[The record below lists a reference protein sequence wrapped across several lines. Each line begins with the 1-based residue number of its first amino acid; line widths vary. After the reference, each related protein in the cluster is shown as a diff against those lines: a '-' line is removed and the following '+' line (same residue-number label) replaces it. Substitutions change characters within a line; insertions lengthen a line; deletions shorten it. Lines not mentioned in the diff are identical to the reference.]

1 MTVNEKIPWRRLSL
15 EAGAIVGS
23 ILLAFAIDAW
33 WDTRQARAEEQLVLA
48 ALKSEFQHNLN
59 ILETELGYREA
70 VRAST
75 MEILNASLDP
85 TSFDAGRMDQLI
97 SDMVWWGKADFSTGA
112 LDNVLLGGGLSLI
125 ENETLRHSLAS
136 VPDRYDYVARIESGD
151 YETYRNLLVPYLL
164 SKHASLSQINN
175 STIKKGRPGTGDQQ
189 GGVELP
195 VNEPHD
201 HTVLL
206 DDDEFLG
213 IVVQKRWDQ
222 GDSVDGYA
230 SLRSEMEQIIRLI
243 DEDLAD

>member
-1 MTVNEKIPWRRLSL
+1 MKEAQSIPWKRLGV
-15 EAGAIVGS
+15 EAVAIVAS

-33 WDTRQARAEEQLVLA
+33 WEARQARAEEQLVLS
-48 ALKSEFQHNLN
+48 ALKSEFRRNLS

-75 MEILNASLDP
+75 FEILSASLDP
-85 TSFDAGRMDQLI
+85 TSIDSGRMDELI
-97 SDMVWWGKADFSTGA
+97 GDMVWWGKADFSTGA
-112 LDNVLLGGGLSLI
+112 LDNVLLGDGLSLI
-125 ENETLRHSLAS
+125 GSKRLRHLLVSF
-136 VPDRYDYVARIESGD
+136 PDRYDYVARLEAQD

-164 SKHASLSQINN
+164 SKHASLPQINN
-175 STIKKGRPGTGDQQ
+175 STIKGRPGTGDQQ
-189 GGVELP
+189 DIFVELP

-243 DEDLAD
+243 DEALAD